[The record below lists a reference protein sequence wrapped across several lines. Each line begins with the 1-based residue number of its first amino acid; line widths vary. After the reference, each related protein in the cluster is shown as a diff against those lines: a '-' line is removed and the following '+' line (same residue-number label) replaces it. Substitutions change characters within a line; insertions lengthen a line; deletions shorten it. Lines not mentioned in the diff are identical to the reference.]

1 VSTNSEMR
9 SRVAAIASTIGAA
22 AFQLTVLSGKLNSY
36 TWLAKYLWIGCA
48 VLWVVWLL
56 SHPKILGW
64 RSKAQP
70 QPTAPATINV
80 SPNISPTISPTF
92 INLTST
98 AAMPEMPAN
107 RPKIVLASWDTKSEH
122 MQSWH
127 SGFNLDNHGS
137 EAALQ
142 VQVQRFQIS
151 PTVSASSGTVQ
162 TIGAHDRGLAHV
174 WVEGFLASD
183 MAKWDLL
190 GAMKKAADE
199 KQGILLN
206 RPDYTI
212 KIRVTYRDF
221 DNEWYESMA
230 ELNYM
235 PAKGSL
241 RFGDTRQEKIPRP
254 QNVSR

>member
-1 VSTNSEMR
+1 MR
-9 SRVAAIASTIGAA
+9 STVAAIASTIGAV
-22 AFQLTVLSGKLNSY
+22 AFQLVSISGKLNSY
-36 TWLAKYLWIGCA
+36 TWLTKYLWMTSA
-48 VLWVVWLL
+48 ALWVVWLL
-56 SHPKILGW
+56 SHPKILGS
-64 RSKAQP
+64 RSKAQSP
-70 QPTAPATINV
+70 PHPPVNIDV

-98 AAMPEMPAN
+98 AAVPEMPAN

-151 PTVSASSGTVQ
+151 PTVSASSAAVP
-162 TIGAHDRGLAHV
+162 TIGAHDRELAHV

-183 MAKWDLL
+183 KAKWDLL
-190 GAMKKAADE
+190 EAMKKAAHE
-199 KQGILLN
+199 KQGIELN

-212 KIRVTYRDF
+212 NIRVTYRDF
-221 DNEWYESMA
+221 DNEWYESTA
-230 ELNYM
+230 TLSYM
-235 PAKGSL
+235 PAGRGSL
-241 RFGDTRQEKIPRP
+241 RFSDSKQKKIPQP
-254 QNVSR
+254 